1 MEKFNDKEAFKT
13 WVKQNT
19 ETKEERYARV
29 KEYWKTRGP
38 FKDKNDIPNLPRVDK
53 KEWEEFYIP
62 KLIELGAIP
71 KKDLV
76 VGEYYIGDHRCTK
89 IARWNGNVF
98 EYWKWEFFPMED
110 ECNHFEDDDGFA
122 LFVPIGIGTKEEF
135 DKYGYDAWLV
145 EKEKKKNENI

>member
-1 MEKFNDKEAFKT
+1 METPKNKEDFKT
-13 WVKQNT
+13 WVKLNT
-19 ETKEERYARV
+19 ETKEERAARI
-29 KEYWKTRGP
+29 KEWWMTLKP
-38 FKDKNDIPNLPRVDK
+38 FKDKYDVPTLPRVDK
-53 KEWEEFYIP
+53 QEWEEFYVP
-62 KLIELGAIP
+62 KLIGAGAIP

-76 VGEYYIGDHRCTK
+76 VGEYYIGNHRCTG

-135 DKYGYDAWLV
+135 DKYNYENWK
-145 EKEKKKNENI
+145 KEKDGKVR

>member
-1 MEKFNDKEAFKT
+1 MEKFDNKEAFKA
-13 WVKQNT
+13 WVKRNT
-19 ETKEERYARV
+19 ETQEERDARI
-29 KEYWKTRGP
+29 KNYWLTLQP
-38 FKDKNDIPNLPRVDK
+38 FKDVKDIPTLPRVDE
-53 KEWEEFYIP
+53 KEWKEFYVP

-76 VGEYYIGDHRCTK
+76 VGEYYIGDHRCTT
-89 IARWNGNVF
+89 IAKWNGNVF

-122 LFVPIGIGTKEEF
+122 LFVPIGIGTKEDF
-135 DKYGYDAWLV
+135 DKRGYKAWLE